1 MRRRTLLRSCA
12 FTGIALALGRDG
24 DAEEKAVASAEFKA
38 DVSAAPLPV
47 PAKGKRIRTAFV
59 IGKEAVVIDFTG
71 PWEVFHDVSV
81 AGYGGS
87 PFELYTV
94 AETSAPVKVSGGL
107 TITPDYAFDK
117 APKPDLIVVP
127 ALATTPGIIAW
138 LKSASSESDLTMSV
152 CGGALVLAE
161 AGLLAGKSATTYHSA
176 LLSMAVKNP
185 NVTVK
190 RGVRFV
196 DDGKISTA
204 AGLMSGVD
212 LALHVVD
219 RYFGRSVA
227 ERTAW
232 DMEHLSSAWKD
243 PSLNAAY
250 AKRPKLTGAHPRCP
264 VCEMGGDAWAGE
276 DLKKLPTEVYQG
288 KKYYF
293 CSDADKESFDKAP
306 DKYAED

>member
-1 MRRRTLLRSCA
+1 MKRRTVLLSGA
-12 FTGIALALGRDG
+12 LSGISLALNGASKAEAKAGAASLAAALAP
-24 DAEEKAVASAEFKA
+24 
-38 DVSAAPLPV
+38 PLPV

-59 IGKEAVVIDFTG
+59 IGKDAVVIDFTG

-81 AGYGGS
+81 PGYDGS

-138 LKSASSESDLTMSV
+138 LRSASSESDLTMSV
-152 CGGALVLAE
+152 CGGALVLAA
-161 AGLLAGKSATTYHSA
+161 AGLLEGKSATTYHGA
-176 LLSMAVKNP
+176 LASMAVENP
-185 NVTVK
+185 NVSVK

-204 AGLMSGVD
+204 AGLTSGID
-212 LALHVVD
+212 LSLHVVD
-219 RYFGRSVA
+219 RYFGRAVA

-232 DMEHLSSAWKD
+232 DLEHLSSAWKD
-243 PSLNAAY
+243 PAMNAAY
-250 AKRPKLTGAHPRCP
+250 AKRPKLTGEHPYCP
-264 VCEMGGDAWAGE
+264 VCEMGGASWASE
-276 DLKKLPTEVYQG
+276 FLATLPTEVYKE

-293 CSDADKESFDKAP
+293 CSGAHKASFDKAP